1 MARARP
7 PDQPRPNAIL
17 AALPKDERA
26 RLATE
31 FDRVPLEL
39 RKLLQ
44 VPGEPVEH
52 LWFPLSGVGSVL
64 SDMSDG
70 GRVEVATIGREGMVG
85 LPLVL
90 GASRSAHLV
99 IVQVPGE
106 AERLSA
112 STFARLRPELPHL
125 ERLLLRYT
133 LSLVTQISQGSACN
147 RLHPIEARCARWLLQ
162 THDRVDGDSFPLTH
176 EFLAQMLGVT
186 RPSVTIAAGI
196 LQKAGLIHYVRGVV
210 DILDRP
216 RLERAACECYAII
229 TREFRRLGQPDT

>member
-1 MARARP
+1 MARARS

-17 AALPKDERA
+17 AALPEDERA
-26 RLATE
+26 RVTIELE
-31 FDRVPLEL
+31 RVPLEL

-112 STFARLRPELPHL
+112 QTFARLRPELPNL

-186 RPSVTIAAGI
+186 RPSVTIAAGL

-216 RLERAACECYAII
+216 RLERVACGCYAII
-229 TREFRRLGQPDT
+229 TREFRRLGDPDT